1 MRKVAF
7 ALCSATAL
15 LPSLA
20 STQFGMVQL
29 PNTDFIWRWADAV
42 DEAPNLTAEDFE
54 VRGAE
59 LSFHC
64 VLTGALSP
72 GSRITTRELQ
82 EMEQQLTGSLWFV
95 QASAATMNDL
105 DLNREIDWAILD
117 CKKQQGNEEDA
128 DELQER
134 VERARQ
140 KAVEDM
146 LKRRERAQAQ
156 Q

>member
-7 ALCSATAL
+7 ALCSAAVL
-15 LPSLA
+15 APSLA
-20 STQFGMVQL
+20 SGQFGMVQL
-29 PNTDFIWRWADAV
+29 PDTDFTLRWADAA

-54 VRGAE
+54 ARGGE
-59 LSFHC
+59 SGFQC
-64 VLTGALSP
+64 VLTGGLSP
-72 GSRITTRELQ
+72 GSRITTQQLR
-82 EMEQQLTGSLWFV
+82 EMETQLTGSLWFV
-95 QASAATMNDL
+95 QASAAMMNDL

-117 CKKQQGNEEDA
+117 CKKQQGGEQDA

-146 LKRRERAQAQ
+146 LKRRERAER
-156 Q
+156 

>member
-1 MRKVAF
+1 MPKVVF
-7 ALCSATAL
+7 ALCTAAVL

-20 STQFGMVQL
+20 SGQFGMVQL
-29 PNTDFIWRWADAV
+29 PDTDFTLRWADAA

-54 VRGAE
+54 ARGNE
-59 LSFHC
+59 LAFQC

-72 GSRITTRELQ
+72 GSRITTQQLR
-82 EMEQQLTGSLWFV
+82 EMETQLTGSLWFV
-95 QASAATMNDL
+95 QASVAMMDDL

-117 CKKQQGNEEDA
+117 CKKQQGREEDA
-128 DELQER
+128 DELQQR

-146 LKRRERAQAQ
+146 LKRRERAQGQ